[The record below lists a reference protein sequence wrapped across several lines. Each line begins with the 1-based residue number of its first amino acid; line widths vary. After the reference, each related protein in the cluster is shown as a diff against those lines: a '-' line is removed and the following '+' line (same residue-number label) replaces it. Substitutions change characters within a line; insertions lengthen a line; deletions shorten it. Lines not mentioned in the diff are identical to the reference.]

1 MHRFIVTVLV
11 CLLALAAHPARAGV
25 TGARVV
31 TIGEVGKAV
40 PAGVEQSGIE
50 GRPGIRFGMELVP
63 EGTPQGAPVVLE
75 ARLKRPND
83 PQDGPPMRWLMAARI
98 GIPVLS
104 VWEFAYDWEVEPGLW
119 TMTVSYEDAVLATAS
134 FMVVQPDPQAQAG
147 VPAPAPPSSKP
158 AKPGEPRQDKT
169 TSDSTP
175 AKSQPATP
183 APMPKPGDAKASTG
197 KQSETQKAESSKS
210 DTAKMEALKPETAKP
225 DTGKPEASRQ
235 DNTKPDTPKPAAPRQ
250 DASPP
255 APSKQPEPARPAAP
269 QQKDRPAKPLA
280 EVQDQ
285 PAPAPKGTA
294 SPSGRRVQVL
304 VAGVY
309 SEEARALW
317 VAAFLKKSGVKACVR
332 VEDRGGKKRWSLVAG
347 WRDTPEEARRAK
359 DELTPSVG
367 EIVIVPMSAA
377 DLEKGLQCR

>member
-1 MHRFIVTVLV
+1 MRRVIAAIILCLV
-11 CLLALAAHPARAGV
+11 ALASHPARAGV

-31 TIGEVGKAV
+31 SIGEIGKTDPVGV
-40 PAGVEQSGIE
+40 VQPGIE

-63 EGTPQGAPVVLE
+63 EGTPQGAPMVLE
-75 ARLKRPND
+75 ARLKRPDD
-83 PQDGPPMRWLMAARI
+83 PADSPPMRWLVAARI

-134 FMVVQPDPQAQAG
+134 FMVVQPDPQSQPQTQA
-147 VPAPAPPSSKP
+147 SS
-158 AKPGEPRQDKT
+158 KPGEPRQDKKA
-169 TSDSTP
+169 SDAPP
-175 AKSQPATP
+175 AKPPAAPP
-183 APMPKPGDAKASTG
+183 APSPKPGDAKASTG
-197 KQSETQKAESSKS
+197 KQSEAQ
-210 DTAKMEALKPETAKP
+210 KPETSRSDSPKTDSPRQENAKP
-225 DTGKPEASRQ
+225 DTQ
-235 DNTKPDTPKPAAPRQ
+235 KPAAPRQ

-255 APSKQPEPARPAAP
+255 AP
-269 QQKDRPAKPLA
+269 QKDRPAKPLA
-280 EVQDQ
+280 EVQGQ
-285 PAPAPKGTA
+285 GQIQGSSPAVNQGQSSPKDLAGV
-294 SPSGRRVQVL
+294 SGKRVQVL

-317 VAAFLKKSGVKACVR
+317 VAAFLKKRGVKACVR

-359 DELTPSVG
+359 DELTPTVG

>member
-1 MHRFIVTVLV
+1 MPRFIVTLLV

-31 TIGEVGKAV
+31 SIGEVGKAV
-40 PAGVEQSGIE
+40 PAGVDQAGIE

-75 ARLKRPND
+75 ARLKRPED
-83 PQDGPPMRWLMAARI
+83 PQDGPPMRWLVAARI

-134 FMVVQPDPQAQAG
+134 FMVVQPDPQVQAG
-147 VPAPAPPSSKP
+147 VPAQAPPSSKP

-169 TSDSTP
+169 TSDSTS
-175 AKSQPATP
+175 AKSQTATP
-183 APMPKPGDAKASTG
+183 APMPKPGDAKAPTD
-197 KQSETQKAESSKS
+197 KKSEASRS
-210 DTAKMEALKPETAKP
+210 ETAKP
-225 DTGKPEASRQ
+225 DTAKPEASRQ
-235 DNTKPDTPKPAAPRQ
+235 DPAKPDTQKPVAPRQ
-250 DASPP
+250 DASQT
-255 APSKQPEPARPAAP
+255 APQKQPESTKTIAP
-269 QQKDRPAKPLA
+269 PSQDRPAKPLA

-285 PAPAPKGTA
+285 TAPAPKRTA
-294 SPSGRRVQVL
+294 SPPDRRVQVL

-359 DELTPSVG
+359 DELTPTVG

>member
-1 MHRFIVTVLV
+1 MHRFIVAIAL
-11 CLLALAAHPARAGV
+11 CLLALTAHPAWAGV

-31 TIGEVGKAV
+31 SIGEMDKGA
-40 PAGVEQSGIE
+40 PAGGDQIGIE

-63 EGTPQGAPVVLE
+63 EGTPQGGPVVLE
-75 ARLKRPND
+75 ARLKRPDD
-83 PQDGPPMRWLMAARI
+83 PEDVPPMRWLVAARI

-134 FMVVQPDPQAQAG
+134 FMVVQPDPQSQAQA
-147 VPAPAPPSSKP
+147 SSKP
-158 AKPGEPRQDKT
+158 VDTRQDKKA
-169 TSDSTP
+169 SDTTP
-175 AKSQPATP
+175 AKSQTAPP
-183 APMPKPGDAKASTG
+183 APLPKSGDAKASTG
-197 KQSETQKAESSKS
+197 KQSEAQKPESSKS
-210 DTAKMEALKPETAKP
+210 NTAKTEALKPESAKP
-225 DTGKPEASRQ
+225 ETGKPEASRQ
-235 DNTKPDTPKPAAPRQ
+235 DTAKPDTQKPAAQRQ

-255 APSKQPEPARPAAP
+255 APQKQPESTRTVAP
-269 QQKDRPAKPLA
+269 PQKDRPVKPLA
-280 EVQDQ
+280 DVQGQSQGQGSSTDL
-285 PAPAPKGTA
+285 PG
-294 SPSGRRVQVL
+294 SSGKRVQVL

>member
-1 MHRFIVTVLV
+1 MHR
-11 CLLALAAHPARAGV
+11 LLAAIVLCLVALASHPARAGV

-31 TIGEVGKAV
+31 SIGEMDKAA
-40 PAGVEQSGIE
+40 PQGPQIPRADPTQPGIE

-75 ARLKRPND
+75 ARLKRPDD
-83 PQDGPPMRWLMAARI
+83 PADSPPMRWLVAARI

-104 VWEFAYDWEVEPGLW
+104 VWEFTYDWEVEPGLW

-134 FMVVQPDPQAQAG
+134 FMVVQPDPQAQAE
-147 VPAPAPPSSKP
+147 APAQALPSSKP
-158 AKPGEPRQDKT
+158 AKPDTQKT
-169 TSDSTP
+169 
-175 AKSQPATP
+175 AAQKS
-183 APMPKPGDAKASTG
+183 GDAKAPTD
-197 KQSETQKAESSKS
+197 KKPDVQ
-210 DTAKMEALKPETAKP
+210 KPETSKSEAVKP
-225 DTGKPEASRQ
+225 DTQ
-235 DNTKPDTPKPAAPRQ
+235 KPAAPRQ

-255 APSKQPEPARPAAP
+255 APQKQPEPAKTTVPP
-269 QQKDRPAKPLA
+269 QKDRPAKPLA
-280 EVQDQ
+280 EVQGQSPVQGSNSGVGQGQSSPKDLAG
-285 PAPAPKGTA
+285 APGK
-294 SPSGRRVQVL
+294 RVQVL

-317 VAAFLKKSGVKACVR
+317 VAAFLKKRGVKACVR

-347 WRDTPEEARRAK
+347 WRDTPEEAKRAK
-359 DELTPSVG
+359 DELTPTVG

>member
-1 MHRFIVTVLV
+1 MHRFIAAIVL
-11 CLLALAAHPARAGV
+11 CLLALTAQPAWSGV

-31 TIGEVGKAV
+31 SIGEMDKSS
-40 PAGVEQSGIE
+40 PAGGDKTGIE

-63 EGTPQGAPVVLE
+63 EGTPQGGPVVLE
-75 ARLKRPND
+75 ARLKRPGD
-83 PQDGPPMRWLMAARI
+83 SQDAPPMRWLVAARI
-98 GIPVLS
+98 GIPVMS

-134 FMVVQPDPQAQAG
+134 FMVVQPDPQSQPQTQA
-147 VPAPAPPSSKP
+147 SSKP
-158 AKPGEPRQDKT
+158 VDTRQDKKA
-169 TSDSTP
+169 SDTTP
-175 AKSQPATP
+175 AKSQTAPP
-183 APMPKPGDAKASTG
+183 APLPKSGDAKASTG
-197 KQSETQKAESSKS
+197 KQSEAQKPESSKS
-210 DTAKMEALKPETAKP
+210 DTAKTEALKP

-235 DNTKPDTPKPAAPRQ
+235 DTAKPDTQKPAAPRQ

-255 APSKQPEPARPAAP
+255 APQKQPESTKTVAP
-269 QQKDRPAKPLA
+269 PQKDRPVKPLA
-280 EVQDQ
+280 EVQGQSPGVSQDQ
-285 PAPAPKGTA
+285 SSPKDLSGAPGK
-294 SPSGRRVQVL
+294 RVQVL

-332 VEDRGGKKRWSLVAG
+332 VEERSGKKRWSLVAG

-359 DELTPSVG
+359 DELTPTVG

>member
-1 MHRFIVTVLV
+1 MHRYIVTLLV

-31 TIGEVGKAV
+31 SIGEVGKAV
-40 PAGVEQSGIE
+40 PAGVEQTGIE

-75 ARLKRPND
+75 ARLKRPDD
-83 PQDGPPMRWLMAARI
+83 PQDGPPMRWLVAARI

-134 FMVVQPDPQAQAG
+134 FMVVQPDPQAPVQTPAQAL
-147 VPAPAPPSSKP
+147 PTSKP
-158 AKPGEPRQDKT
+158 AKPGETRQDKK
-169 TSDSTP
+169 TSEAAP
-175 AKSQPATP
+175 AKSQAAAP

-197 KQSETQKAESSKS
+197 KQSEAQKPESSKS
-210 DTAKMEALKPETAKP
+210 DTAKPETPRPEPQKP
-225 DTGKPEASRQ
+225 DTA
-235 DNTKPDTPKPAAPRQ
+235 KPAAPRQ
-250 DASPP
+250 EGSLSP
-255 APSKQPEPARPAAP
+255 ALKQP
-269 QQKDRPAKPLA
+269 DPAKPVAPPLP
-280 EVQDQ
+280 QDRPPKPLTEALGQ
-285 PAPAPKGTA
+285 TAPAPKAVAGA
-294 SPSGRRVQVL
+294 PGKRVQVL

-347 WRDTPEEARRAK
+347 WRDTPEEAKRAK
-359 DELTPSVG
+359 DELTPAVG

>member
-1 MHRFIVTVLV
+1 MHRFIVTLLV

-31 TIGEVGKAV
+31 SIGEVGKPV
-40 PAGVEQSGIE
+40 PAGVEQTGIE

-134 FMVVQPDPQAQAG
+134 FMVVQPDPQVQAG
-147 VPAPAPPSSKP
+147 VPAQAPPSSKP

-169 TSDSTP
+169 TSDSTS
-175 AKSQPATP
+175 AKSQTATP
-183 APMPKPGDAKASTG
+183 APMPKPGDAKAPTD
-197 KQSETQKAESSKS
+197 K
-210 DTAKMEALKPETAKP
+210 
-225 DTGKPEASRQ
+225 KPEASKSEAV
-235 DNTKPDTPKPAAPRQ
+235 KPDTQKPVAPRQ
-250 DASPP
+250 DAS
-255 APSKQPEPARPAAP
+255 QTAP
-269 QQKDRPAKPLA
+269 QKLPESAKTIAQPSQDRPAKPLA

-285 PAPAPKGTA
+285 PAPAAKGTA

-347 WRDTPEEARRAK
+347 WRDTPEEAKRAK